1 MNNCNRSSVR
11 QRFNNLLSQ
20 QPHNAVTCISTH
32 RLAALADVIRLAAND
47 KVLADYVE
55 TTLITWIERNG
66 NGQPLEKRQV
76 YGEAKVP
83 DRLSSAYPS

>member
-1 MNNCNRSSVR
+1 MNNRSSVR

-20 QPHNAVTCISTH
+20 QPHNAVTCISTQ

-55 TTLITWIERNG
+55 TTLIAWIETNSNG
-66 NGQPLEKRQV
+66 KRLVKGDV